1 MLHSNVV
8 EPKTRWCTLMCVDQ
22 WQNDT
27 IWCGTPYMPEFG
39 PCNWNSYF
47 NVDKRYRNMICI
59 RLLEQVTKHQFIFL
73 SKRYPYHGLQDA
85 ISKFLDLSGPSIQ
98 VGVSA
103 REFLPMI
110 SGNLP
115 EIVWFFAGLLKCLLY
130 TAYKKTKV
138 RLAIKSL
145 HGRVLWNF

>member
-1 MLHSNVV
+1 
-8 EPKTRWCTLMCVDQ
+8 
-22 WQNDT
+22 
-27 IWCGTPYMPEFG
+27 
-39 PCNWNSYF
+39 
-47 NVDKRYRNMICI
+47 MICI

-110 SGNLP
+110 SGN
-115 EIVWFFAGLLKCLLY
+115 CLIFCRKLSDFLQ
-130 TAYKKTKV
+130 AY
-138 RLAIKSL
+138 
-145 HGRVLWNF
+145 